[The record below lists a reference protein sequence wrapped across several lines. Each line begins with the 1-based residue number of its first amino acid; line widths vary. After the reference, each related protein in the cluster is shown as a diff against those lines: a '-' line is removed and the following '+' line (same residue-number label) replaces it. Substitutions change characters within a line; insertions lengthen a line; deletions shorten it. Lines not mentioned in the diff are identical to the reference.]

1 MNQLKELFYKTNKR
15 SNKWSNYF
23 EIYHR
28 HFDKFL
34 NQQINLLEIGIDQG
48 GSLELWH
55 EYFKDQCNLF
65 AIDINPYV
73 LTLEF
78 DFAVDI
84 TIGDQTDYQFW
95 TNYINNYPK
104 FDIVIDDGGHT
115 MTDQLTTLI
124 HIFPHLN
131 DGGIL
136 LVEDTHTSYWSAWG
150 GGINNPNTFI
160 ERSKSLIDLLHQQ
173 HIQDMQPNAQLN
185 NIFKDLFS
193 ISFYD
198 SVVVFEKK
206 IHQLNSPV
214 CNK

>member
-115 MTDQLTTLI
+115 MADQLTTLI

-136 LVEDTHTSYWSAWG
+136 LVEDTHTSYWPAWG

-173 HIQDMQPNAQLN
+173 HIQNIQPNTQLN